1 MKYLFTILVII
12 FAAGGYSRVSAGRLQ
27 RHSDVQLMLPEFA
40 IAGKD
45 MQGSCLCTDDNGN
58 RPRVKAIKNDYGYCN
73 SKLELLNGNE
83 QNVNSNQVHFQI
95 ENISATCTYKCFIH
109 GSYEIRTVSVVG

>member
-1 MKYLFTILVII
+1 MII
-12 FAAGGYSRVSAGRLQ
+12 FAAGGYSRVSAGRLR

-45 MQGSCLCTDDNGN
+45 IQGSCLCTDDNGKQS
-58 RPRVKAIKNDYGYCN
+58 RMIQYGYCN
-73 SKLELLNGNE
+73 SKIELLNGNE

-95 ENISATCTYKCFIH
+95 NNISATCTYKCFIH
-109 GSYEIRTVSVVG
+109 GSYETRTVSVVG